1 MPFAASER
9 PLDETDRCSC
19 GDWGAEVLEKDVVS
33 LFLKQRFLI
42 PKSQYSHVALR
53 AVLSLETSTSPFGN
67 TGAGKGLGV
76 LVAHA

>member
-1 MPFAASER
+1 M
-9 PLDETDRCSC
+9 
-19 GDWGAEVLEKDVVS
+19 VS

-53 AVLSLETSTSPFGN
+53 GVLSLETSTSPFGN
-67 TGAGKGLGV
+67 TGSRKGLGV

>member
-1 MPFAASER
+1 M
-9 PLDETDRCSC
+9 
-19 GDWGAEVLEKDVVS
+19 VS

-53 AVLSLETSTSPFGN
+53 GVLSLETSTSPFGN